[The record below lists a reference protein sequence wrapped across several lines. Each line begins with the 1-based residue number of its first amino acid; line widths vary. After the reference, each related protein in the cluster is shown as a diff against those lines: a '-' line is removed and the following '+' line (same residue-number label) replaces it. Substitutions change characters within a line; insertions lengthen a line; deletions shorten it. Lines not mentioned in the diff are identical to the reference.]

1 MTIKSYLYVIIN
13 LSEDSDIM
21 KKFFILMLAALILL
35 SGCVGQ
41 RTVKPG
47 DNVSVDYIGTL
58 VDGKVFDT
66 SIESVAKANDLFTR
80 DREYTPLNFSVG
92 KPGVIKGLS
101 EGVVG
106 MKVGETKTLTISPEN
121 GYGPV
126 SPMKISVIPTIQ
138 EIPTKMSRVIEVPIE
153 EFEGTLGSGHKIGD
167 IITLPNTDI
176 NMTIINITNNVSL
189 SYNFKVGDKIPY
201 GLPWNVTVGSID
213 TKNITINH
221 NVKKNETFQFQID
234 QFQKTP
240 WNTTVVNITSMN
252 NIASMNI
259 TLRHNPIPDTVIQSM
274 FGPPTKVHFNE
285 TSIIMDSN
293 HELTGKTLIFN
304 VTLRSINK

>member
-1 MTIKSYLYVIIN
+1 MMIKSYLYVIIN

-21 KKFFILMLAALILL
+21 NKFFILMLAALILL

-66 SIESVAKANDLFTR
+66 SIESVAKANDLFTPDR
-80 DREYTPLNFSVG
+80 DYTPLNFSVG
-92 KPGVIKGLS
+92 KPGVIKGFS

-121 GYGPV
+121 GYGPI
-126 SPMKISVIPTIQ
+126 SPLKISVYPAIQ
-138 EIPTKMSRVIEVPIE
+138 EIPTKMPRVIEVPIE
-153 EFEGTLGSGHKIGD
+153 EFEGTLGSGHKTGD
-167 IITLPNTDI
+167 IITLPNTNI
-176 NMTIINITNNVSL
+176 NMTIMNITNNVSL
-189 SYNFKVGDKIPY
+189 SYNFKAGDKIPS
-201 GLPWNVTVGSID
+201 GFPWNVTVGSID
-213 TKNITINH
+213 AKNITITH
-221 NVKKNETFQFQID
+221 NVKINETFQFQID

-240 WNTTVVNITSMN
+240 WNTTVVNISSMK
-252 NIASMNI
+252 I
-259 TLRHNPIPDTVIQSM
+259 TLRHNAIPDTVIRSM
-274 FGPPTKVHFNE
+274 LGPPVKVHFNG

-293 HELTGKTLIFN
+293 NELAGKTLIFN

>member
-1 MTIKSYLYVIIN
+1 MKIKSYLYVIIN

-21 KKFFILMLAALILL
+21 KKSFILMLAALVLL

-66 SIESVAKANDLFTR
+66 SIESIAREYDLFTP

-92 KPGVIKGLS
+92 KQEVIKGFS

-106 MKVGETKTLTISPEN
+106 MKVGETKTLRISPEN
-121 GYGPV
+121 GYGPI
-126 SPMKISVIPTIQ
+126 SPLKISVYPTIQ
-138 EIPTKMSRVIEVPIE
+138 EIPTKMPRIIEVPIE

-176 NMTIINITNNVSL
+176 NMTVMNITNNVSL
-189 SYNFKVGDKIPY
+189 SYNFKVGDKIPS
-201 GLPWNVTVGSID
+201 GFPWNVTVGSID
-213 TKNITINH
+213 AKNITITH

-240 WNTTVVNITSMN
+240 WNTTVVNIS
-252 NIASMNI
+252 SMNI
-259 TLRHNPIPDTVIQSM
+259 TLRHNAIPDTVIQSM
-274 FGPPTKVHFNE
+274 FGPPMKVHFNE
-285 TSIIMDSN
+285 TSIIMDLN
-293 HELTGKTLIFN
+293 HELAGKTLIFN